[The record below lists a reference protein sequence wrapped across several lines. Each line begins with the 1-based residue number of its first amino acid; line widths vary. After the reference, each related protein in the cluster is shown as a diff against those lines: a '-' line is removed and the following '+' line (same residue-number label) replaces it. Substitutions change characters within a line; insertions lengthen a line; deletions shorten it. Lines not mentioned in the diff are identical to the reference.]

1 MTSPAPPQ
9 ISYIDPDGG
18 VWYLSDMSLSNGYI
32 CTDIAGIDGLPVSF
46 SSSPLLNG
54 GSLPQIYVPQPGSVV
69 IGLYLESQGD
79 VNAYM
84 KLLDKFAYAF
94 FNQRDGKPVPGQLVI
109 QRQDGTSRFLNVY
122 TVSGADTATDW
133 MPTWATY
140 TLTLQSD
147 DPFWYDLT
155 PQQSQ
160 YILAG
165 QASGILPLLP
175 INLGSSTVIG
185 SSTLVNDGGAEA
197 YPIWLITGPGLP
209 NFANLTT
216 GRQFSLQSVL
226 ASGQVIQVDT
236 RPGLQSA
243 VDINSGTNLWSGIVK
258 ASPRDLWS
266 LAVGVNKINLAMGGA
281 GPASNILLT

>member
-1 MTSPAPPQ
+1 
-9 ISYIDPDGG
+9 
-18 VWYLSDMSLSNGYI
+18 MSLSNGYI

-281 GPASNILLT
+281 GPASNILLTWTRRWLRP